1 MLQNQAKLIRL
12 LLVDDHEV
20 VRLGLR
26 ELFHRSQRIDVV
38 GECETAAQAVTEAV
52 GLKPDV
58 VLMDLRL
65 QEGSG
70 VEACRDIRVACPETR
85 VLFLTSFGD
94 EEAVLSTA
102 LAGASGYLMKHIDG
116 RSLIE
121 AVERVAKGQ
130 SILDPT
136 VTAKLL
142 AQIQS
147 LTTLRADSQTRTLSS
162 QEQKILP
169 LVAEGKTNKE
179 IGMAL
184 GLSETTVKSYLHTIF
199 QKLQI
204 SRRSQAAALF
214 SKRHR
219 T

>member
-1 MLQNQAKLIRL
+1 MPDRPITPIRL

-26 ELFHRSQRIDVV
+26 ELFHRSNRIDVV
-38 GECETAAQAVTEAV
+38 GECETATQAVIEAL

-65 QEGSG
+65 QDGSG
-70 VEACRDIRVACPETR
+70 VEACREIRVACPDTR

-94 EEAVLSTA
+94 EDAVLSTTF
-102 LAGASGYLMKHIDG
+102 AGASGYLMKHIDG
-116 RSLIE
+116 RSLVE
-121 AVERVAKGQ
+121 AVERVAQGQ

-136 VTAKLL
+136 VTGAVLTRMRDMATPNSDRTTQAL
-142 AQIQS
+142 S
-147 LTTLRADSQTRTLSS
+147 L
-162 QEQKILP
+162 QEQRILP
-169 LVAEGKTNKE
+169 LIAEGKTNKE
-179 IGMAL
+179 IATAL

-214 SKRHR
+214 SKRQR

>member
-1 MLQNQAKLIRL
+1 MPERQVTPIRL
-12 LLVDDHEV
+12 LVVDDHEV

-26 ELFHRSQRIDVV
+26 ELFQRSHRIDVV
-38 GECETAAQAVTEAV
+38 GECETATQAVTKAL

-65 QEGSG
+65 PDGSG
-70 VEACRDIRVACPETR
+70 VEACREIRVACPNTQ

-94 EEAVLSTA
+94 EEAVLSTSF
-102 LAGASGYLMKHIDG
+102 AGASGYLMKHIDG
-116 RSLIE
+116 RSLVD
-121 AVERVAKGQ
+121 AVERVAQGQ

-136 VTAKLL
+136 VTGAV
-142 AQIQS
+142 
-147 LTTLRADSQTRTLSS
+147 LTRMRSYATVNANGGTRALSP

-179 IGMAL
+179 IATAL

-204 SRRSQAAALF
+204 SRRTQAAAVF

-219 T
+219 P

>member
-1 MLQNQAKLIRL
+1 MPEGQVTPIRL

-26 ELFHRSQRIDVV
+26 EVFDRGSRIKVV
-38 GECETAAQAVTEAV
+38 GESDTVAHAVTEAV
-52 GLKPDV
+52 RLKPDV

-65 QEGSG
+65 PDGSG
-70 VEACRDIRVACPETR
+70 VVACREIRVACPDTR

-94 EEAVLSTA
+94 EEAVLSTTF
-102 LAGASGYLMKHIDG
+102 AGASRYLLKQIDG
-116 RSLIE
+116 RSLVN
-121 AVERVAKGQ
+121 AVERVAQGQ

-136 VTAKLL
+136 VTEAVLTRMRYMATTNAHRATQAL
-142 AQIQS
+142 S
-147 LTTLRADSQTRTLSS
+147 L
-162 QEQKILP
+162 QEQRILP
-169 LVAEGKTNKE
+169 LIAEGKTNKE
-179 IGMAL
+179 IATAL
-184 GLSETTVKSYLHTIF
+184 GLSATTVKSYLHTIF

-214 SKRHR
+214 SKRQQ